1 MAYYIIIYN
10 NINRILKGNQIQNR
24 LINDTIYNHIEYT
37 KLEDKILQ
45 TKIVNRLQFITQNA
59 LAYFSYP
66 SITTKRFIHSLGTM
80 HLASFM
86 FKNAL
91 LNADKKTKN
100 DFLSSLK
107 RVIKLII
114 KEESIKVTIDDM
126 EYFDNKALYQFTIP
140 TKSKSQRAAYSVFLQ
155 TLRIVALLHDVGHL
169 PFSHQVEYALKKVYN
184 KIKDKEE
191 NQELL
196 CAKELKFKENY
207 ENITNNSK
215 DVLHEAIG
223 ENLLK
228 LLFDY
233 ELEELIVKTHEKEYI
248 RLIKRLCIL
257 ILEEQVYEGFDFK
270 VLHNFIDSTVDADRL
285 DYINRDMLASGY
297 ITGPNDH
304 IRITK
309 QAVLVQK
316 KEKFYLSFF
325 DMSLIDI
332 EHMLEMRFNLY
343 KKVIFNHGIAK
354 TDTLLE
360 SVVQY
365 LATKYFESVDIN
377 EKISNNISMLWN
389 FKNKDNVEKELDI
402 ISMLDENWL
411 ISLFKTKYFEIKDK
425 ENPTQEDIKYQ
436 YCFEEVLFGKR
447 RFRSPWKNLN
457 EFYKVLDFTTVE
469 RYKFRESF
477 GYITDI
483 RAKKLQ
489 LELDRFIKR
498 WEEKEDNLYLSY
510 QIVSFKLGIA
520 KEFYLYDGEELINLD
535 EISTLRKR
543 LKYSM
548 RNTVPFY
555 LYSNKKYI
563 NEEMKIELR
572 NILFDIFGE

>member
-1 MAYYIIIYN
+1 MKK
-10 NINRILKGNQIQNR
+10 NIILKYKQKEYLIQNR

-91 LNADKKTKN
+91 LNADKRTKN

-107 RVIKLII
+107 KVIVSII
-114 KEESIKVTIDDM
+114 KEENLKVSIDDM

-140 TKSKSQRAAYSVFLQ
+140 TKSKAQRATYTIFLQ

-169 PFSHQVEYALKKVYN
+169 PFSHQVEYALKKVYD
-184 KIKDKEE
+184 KIKEKEL
-191 NQELL
+191 NQEII
-196 CAKELKFKENY
+196 CEKEVKFKDNY
-207 ENITNNSK
+207 ESITNNGK
-215 DVLHEAIG
+215 EVLHEAIG

-233 ELEELIVKTHEKEYI
+233 ELEELLVKSYEKEYLK
-248 RLIKRLCIL
+248 LIKRLSIL
-257 ILEEQVYEGFDFK
+257 ILEEQVFEGFDFK

-309 QAVLVQK
+309 QAVLVEK
-316 KEKFYLSFF
+316 NEKFYLSFF
-325 DMSLIDI
+325 DMSLIDL

-360 SVVQY
+360 NVVQY
-365 LATKYFESVDIN
+365 LSTKYFESGDIN

-389 FKNKDNVEKELDI
+389 FKNTQNKQKELDI

-425 ENPTQEDIKYQ
+425 ENQTQEDIKYM

-477 GYITDI
+477 GYITDN
-483 RAKKLQ
+483 RLKELQ
-489 LELDRFIKR
+489 LALDNFIKR
-498 WEEKEDNLYLSY
+498 WENQEDNLFFSY

-520 KEFYLYDGEELINLD
+520 KDFYLYDGDELINLD

-555 LYSNKKYI
+555 LYSNKKI
-563 NEEMKIELR
+563 LNEEMKIELR
-572 NILFDIFGE
+572 NILFDIFEE

>member
-1 MAYYIIIYN
+1 
-10 NINRILKGNQIQNR
+10 
-24 LINDTIYNHIEYT
+24 
-37 KLEDKILQ
+37 
-45 TKIVNRLQFITQNA
+45 
-59 LAYFSYP
+59 
-66 SITTKRFIHSLGTM
+66 
-80 HLASFM
+80 M

-100 DFLSSLK
+100 DFLASLK
-107 RVIKLII
+107 RVIVSII
-114 KEESIKVTIDDM
+114 KEENLKVSIDDM

-140 TKSKSQRAAYSVFLQ
+140 TKSKTQRATYTIFLQ

-169 PFSHQVEYALKKVYN
+169 PFSHQVEYALKKVYD
-184 KIKDKEE
+184 KIKDKEL
-191 NQELL
+191 NQEPL
-196 CAKELKFKENY
+196 CEKEIKFRQNY
-207 ENITNNSK
+207 EEITNNSK
-215 DVLHEAIG
+215 EVLHESIG

-233 ELEELIVKTHEKEYI
+233 ELEALITKSHEKEYLKLI
-248 RLIKRLCIL
+248 RRLSIL
-257 ILEEQVYEGFDFK
+257 ILEEQVFENFDFK

-309 QAVLVQK
+309 QAVLVEK
-316 KEKFYLSFF
+316 NEKFYLSFF

-365 LATKYFESVDIN
+365 LADKYFENGDIN

-389 FKNKDNVEKELDI
+389 FKNSQNIEKELDT
-402 ISMLDENWL
+402 ISLLDENWL
-411 ISLFKTKYFEIKDK
+411 ISLFKNKYFEIKDK
-425 ENPTQEDIKYQ
+425 ENPTSQDTKYQ

-447 RFRSPWKNLN
+447 RFKSPWKNLN
-457 EFYKVLDFTTVE
+457 EFYKMLGFTTVE
-469 RYKFRESF
+469 RYRFRESF

-483 RAKKLQ
+483 RLKKLQ
-489 LELDRFIKR
+489 IELDKFIAK
-498 WEEKEDNLYLSY
+498 WEAKEDNLYFSY
-510 QIVSFKLGIA
+510 QIVSFKLGIQ
-520 KEFYLYDGEELINLD
+520 KDFYLYDGEELINID

-555 LYSNKKYI
+555 IYSNKKI
-563 NEEMKIELR
+563 LKQEMKDDLKS
-572 NILFDIFGE
+572 ILFDIFEESNSSNIG

>member
-1 MAYYIIIYN
+1 
-10 NINRILKGNQIQNR
+10 
-24 LINDTIYNHIEYT
+24 
-37 KLEDKILQ
+37 
-45 TKIVNRLQFITQNA
+45 
-59 LAYFSYP
+59 
-66 SITTKRFIHSLGTM
+66 M

-107 RVIKLII
+107 KVIKSII
-114 KEESIKVTIDDM
+114 KEENIKVTIDDM

-140 TKSKSQRAAYSVFLQ
+140 TKSKSQRATYAVFLQ

-184 KIKDKEE
+184 KIKDKEK

-196 CAKELKFKENY
+196 CEKELKFKENY
-207 ENITNNSK
+207 ESITNNSK
-215 DVLHEAIG
+215 EVLHEAIG

-233 ELEELIVKTHEKEYI
+233 ELEELLVKAHEKEYI
-248 RLIKRLCIL
+248 RLIKRLSIL
-257 ILEEQVYEGFDFK
+257 ILEEQVYEDFDFK

-316 KEKFYLSFF
+316 NEKFYLSFF

-365 LATKYFESVDIN
+365 LANKYFESADIN

-477 GYITDI
+477 GYITDV

-489 LELDRFIKR
+489 LELDKFIKR
-498 WEEKEDNLYLSY
+498 WEDKESNLYLSY

-572 NILFDIFGE
+572 NILFDIFEE

>member
-1 MAYYIIIYN
+1 MIKG
-10 NINRILKGNQIQNR
+10 LKIQNR

-107 RVIKLII
+107 KVIISII
-114 KEESIKVTIDDM
+114 KEENLKVSIDDM

-140 TKSKSQRAAYSVFLQ
+140 TKSKAQRATYTIFLQ

-169 PFSHQVEYALKKVYN
+169 PFSHQVEYALKKVYD
-184 KIKDKEE
+184 KIKEKEK
-191 NQELL
+191 NQEAI
-196 CAKELKFKENY
+196 CEKELKFKNNY
-207 ENITNNSK
+207 EEITNNNK
-215 DVLHEAIG
+215 EVLHEAIG

-233 ELEELIVKTHEKEYI
+233 ELDELISKSYEKEYLK
-248 RLIKRLCIL
+248 LIKRLAIL
-257 ILEEQVYEGFDFK
+257 ILEEQVFEGFDFK
-270 VLHNFIDSTVDADRL
+270 VLHEFVSSTVDADRL

-309 QAVLVQK
+309 QAVLVE
-316 KEKFYLSFF
+316 KENKFYLSFF

-365 LATKYFESVDIN
+365 LSDKYFEN
-377 EKISNNISMLWN
+377 EEHEEKLSNSISMLWN
-389 FKNKDNVEKELDI
+389 FKNENRQKELDT

-411 ISLFKTKYFEIKDK
+411 ISLFKNRYFDIKDK
-425 ENPTQEDIKYQ
+425 NILSKEDMKYM

-477 GYITDI
+477 GYITQN
-483 RAKKLQ
+483 RLHLLQ
-489 LELDRFIKR
+489 NALDDFIKKHEN
-498 WEEKEDNLYLSY
+498 EELFFAY

-520 KEFYLYDGEELINLD
+520 KDFFLYDGEELVNID

-543 LKYSM
+543 LKHSM

-555 LYSNKKYI
+555 LYSTKKVLS
-563 NEEMKIELR
+563 NEMKTELKS
-572 NILFDIFGE
+572 ILFDIFGE

>member
-1 MAYYIIIYN
+1 MIKG
-10 NINRILKGNQIQNR
+10 LKIQNR

-107 RVIKLII
+107 KVIISII
-114 KEESIKVTIDDM
+114 KEENLKVSIDDM

-140 TKSKSQRAAYSVFLQ
+140 TKSKAQRATYTIFLQ

-169 PFSHQVEYALKKVYN
+169 PFSHQVEYALKKVYD
-184 KIKDKEE
+184 KIKEKEQ
-191 NQELL
+191 NQEAI
-196 CAKELKFKENY
+196 CEKELKFKNNY
-207 ENITNNSK
+207 EEITNNNK
-215 DVLHEAIG
+215 EVLHEAIG

-233 ELEELIVKTHEKEYI
+233 ELDELISKSYEKEYLK
-248 RLIKRLCIL
+248 LIKRLAIL
-257 ILEEQVYEGFDFK
+257 ILEEQVFEGFDFK
-270 VLHNFIDSTVDADRL
+270 VLHEFVSSTVDADRL

-309 QAVLVQK
+309 QAVLVEK
-316 KEKFYLSFF
+316 KDIFYLSFY

-365 LATKYFESVDIN
+365 LSDKYFEN
-377 EKISNNISMLWN
+377 EEHEEKLSNSISMLWN
-389 FKNKDNVEKELDI
+389 FKNENRQKELDT

-411 ISLFKTKYFEIKDK
+411 ISLFKNRYFDIKDK
-425 ENPTQEDIKYQ
+425 NILSKEDMKYM

-477 GYITDI
+477 GYITQN
-483 RAKKLQ
+483 RLHLLQ
-489 LELDRFIKR
+489 NALDDFIKKHEN
-498 WEEKEDNLYLSY
+498 EELFFAY

-520 KEFYLYDGEELINLD
+520 KDFFLYDGEELVNID

-543 LKYSM
+543 LKHSM

-555 LYSNKKYI
+555 LYSTKKVLS
-563 NEEMKIELR
+563 NEMKTELKS
-572 NILFDIFGE
+572 ILFDIFGE

>member
-1 MAYYIIIYN
+1 MIKG
-10 NINRILKGNQIQNR
+10 LKIQNR

-107 RVIKLII
+107 KVIISII
-114 KEESIKVTIDDM
+114 KEENLKVSIDDM

-140 TKSKSQRAAYSVFLQ
+140 TKSKAQRATYTIFLQ

-169 PFSHQVEYALKKVYN
+169 PFSHQVEYALKKVYD
-184 KIKDKEE
+184 KIKEKEK
-191 NQELL
+191 NQEAI
-196 CAKELKFKENY
+196 CEKELKFKNNY
-207 ENITNNSK
+207 EEITNNNK
-215 DVLHEAIG
+215 EVLHEAIG

-233 ELEELIVKTHEKEYI
+233 ELDELISKSYEKEYLK
-248 RLIKRLCIL
+248 LIKRLAIL
-257 ILEEQVYEGFDFK
+257 ILEEQVFEGFDFK
-270 VLHNFIDSTVDADRL
+270 VLHEFVSSTVDADRL

-309 QAVLVQK
+309 QAVLVEK
-316 KEKFYLSFF
+316 KDIFYLSFY

-365 LATKYFESVDIN
+365 LSDKYFEN
-377 EKISNNISMLWN
+377 EEHEEKLSNSISMLWN
-389 FKNKDNVEKELDI
+389 FKNENRQKELDT

-411 ISLFKTKYFEIKDK
+411 ISLFKNRYFDIKDK
-425 ENPTQEDIKYQ
+425 NILSKEDMKYM

-477 GYITDI
+477 GYITQN
-483 RAKKLQ
+483 RLHLLQ
-489 LELDRFIKR
+489 NALDDFIKKHEN
-498 WEEKEDNLYLSY
+498 EELFFAY

-520 KEFYLYDGEELINLD
+520 KDFFLYDGEELVNID

-543 LKYSM
+543 LKHSM

-555 LYSNKKYI
+555 LYSTKKVLS
-563 NEEMKIELR
+563 NEMKTELKS
-572 NILFDIFGE
+572 ILFDIFGE

>member
-1 MAYYIIIYN
+1 MIKG
-10 NINRILKGNQIQNR
+10 LKIQNR

-80 HLASFM
+80 HLSSFM
-86 FKNAL
+86 FKNTL

-100 DFLSSLK
+100 SFLSNLK
-107 RVIKLII
+107 KVIILII
-114 KEESIKVTIDDM
+114 KEEDLKVSIDDM

-140 TKSKSQRAAYSVFLQ
+140 TKSKTQRATYTILLQ
-155 TLRIVALLHDVGHL
+155 TLRVVALLHDVGHL

-184 KIKDKEE
+184 KIKQKEQNLE
-191 NQELL
+191 NL
-196 CAKELKFKENY
+196 CEKELRFKNNY
-207 ENITNNSK
+207 EEITNDSK
-215 DVLHEAIG
+215 EVLHEAIG

-233 ELEELIVKTHEKEYI
+233 ELDELTSKSYEKEYLK
-248 RLIKRLCIL
+248 LIKRLAIL
-257 ILEEQVYEGFDFK
+257 ILEEQVFEGFDFK
-270 VLHNFIDSTVDADRL
+270 VLHEFVSSTVDADRL

-316 KEKFYLSFF
+316 EHIFYLSFY

-343 KKVIFNHGIAK
+343 KKVIFNYGIAK
-354 TDTLLE
+354 TDALLE
-360 SVVQY
+360 NVVQY
-365 LATKYFESVDIN
+365 LSNKYFESGDIN

-389 FKNKDNVEKELDI
+389 FKNPDKTKELDT

-425 ENPTQEDIKYQ
+425 ELQTCEDIKYM

-447 RFRSPWKNLN
+447 RFGSPWKNLN
-457 EFYKVLDFTTVE
+457 EFYKILDFTTVE

-477 GYITDI
+477 GYITVTNL
-483 RAKKLQ
+483 KKLQ
-489 LELDRFIKR
+489 IALDEFIKKY
-498 WEEKEDNLYLSY
+498 EGESDDLFFSY
-510 QIVSFKLGIA
+510 QIVSFSLGIA
-520 KEFYLYDGEELINLD
+520 KDFFLYDGEELINID

-543 LKYSM
+543 LKHSM

-555 LYSNKKYI
+555 LYSTKKDLTQ
-563 NEEMKIELR
+563 EMKTGLR

>member
-1 MAYYIIIYN
+1 
-10 NINRILKGNQIQNR
+10 
-24 LINDTIYNHIEYT
+24 
-37 KLEDKILQ
+37 
-45 TKIVNRLQFITQNA
+45 
-59 LAYFSYP
+59 
-66 SITTKRFIHSLGTM
+66 M
-80 HLASFM
+80 HLSSFL

-91 LNADKKTKN
+91 LNADGKTKN
-100 DFLSSLK
+100 SFLSILK
-107 RVIKLII
+107 NIILQII
-114 KEESIKVTIDDM
+114 KEEKLKININEI
-126 EYFDNKALYQFTIP
+126 EYLDNKALFQFTIP
-140 TKSKSQRAAYSVFLQ
+140 TKSKSQRATYTIFLQ
-155 TLRIVALLHDVGHL
+155 TIRIVALLHDVGHL

-184 KIKDKEE
+184 KIKQKEADE
-191 NQELL
+191 NNTL
-196 CAKELKFKENY
+196 CEKEIKFKVNY
-207 ENITNNSK
+207 EEITKNNK
-215 DVLHEAIG
+215 EVLHEAIG

-233 ELEELIVKTHEKEYI
+233 ELEELISKEQEKEYLK
-248 RLIKRLCIL
+248 LIKKLSLL
-257 ILEEQVYEGFDFK
+257 ILEEQIFEGFDFK

-304 IRITK
+304 ICITK
-309 QAVLVQK
+309 QAVLVQNDG
-316 KEKFYLSFF
+316 KFYLSFY

-365 LATKYFESVDIN
+365 LASKYFEDEN
-377 EKISNNISMLWN
+377 EEKISNSISMLWN
-389 FKNKDNVEKELDI
+389 FKNQNKQKELDT

-411 ISLFKTKYFEIKDK
+411 ISLFKNRYFDIKDK
-425 ENPTQEDIKYQ
+425 EVFSKEDMKYM

-447 RFRSPWKNLN
+447 RFKSPWKNLN

-477 GYITDI
+477 GYITPN
-483 RAKKLQ
+483 RLNKLQ
-489 LELDRFIKR
+489 IELENIIKKY
-498 WEEKEDNLYLSY
+498 EEEDLFFEY
-510 QIVSFKLGIA
+510 QIVSFNLGIS
-520 KEFYLYDGEELINLD
+520 KDFFLFDGDELINID

-543 LKYSM
+543 LKHSM

-555 LYSNKKYI
+555 IYSNKKI
-563 NEEMKIELR
+563 LSAQMKIDLKQMLF
-572 NILFDIFGE
+572 NIFEK

>member
-1 MAYYIIIYN
+1 
-10 NINRILKGNQIQNR
+10 
-24 LINDTIYNHIEYT
+24 
-37 KLEDKILQ
+37 
-45 TKIVNRLQFITQNA
+45 
-59 LAYFSYP
+59 
-66 SITTKRFIHSLGTM
+66 M

-100 DFLSSLK
+100 DFLSALK
-107 RVIKLII
+107 RVIKSII
-114 KEESIKVTIDDM
+114 EEENLKVTIDEM

-140 TKSKSQRAAYSVFLQ
+140 TKSKSQRATYTIFLQ

-169 PFSHQVEYALKKVYN
+169 PFSHQVEYALKKVYH
-184 KIKDKEE
+184 KIKDKEL
-191 NQELL
+191 NQEII
-196 CAKELKFKENY
+196 CEKELKFKQNY
-207 ENITNNSK
+207 EEITNNSK
-215 DVLHEAIG
+215 EVLHEAIG

-233 ELEELIVKTHEKEYI
+233 ELEELLVKSHEKEYLK
-248 RLIKRLCIL
+248 LIKRLSIL
-257 ILEEQVYEGFDFK
+257 ILEEQVHEGFDFK

-309 QAVLVQK
+309 QAVLVSK
-316 KEKFYLSFF
+316 NNKFYLSFF

-365 LATKYFESVDIN
+365 LADKYFESGDIN

-389 FKNKDNVEKELDI
+389 FKNTQNKQKELDI

-457 EFYKVLDFTTVE
+457 EFYKVLDFETVE

-477 GYITDI
+477 GYITDV
-483 RAKKLQ
+483 RLKKLQ
-489 LELDRFIKR
+489 IALDNFIIK
-498 WEEKEDNLYLSY
+498 WEQEEENLFFSY

-520 KEFYLYDGEELINLD
+520 KDFYLYDAEKLINLD

-555 LYSNKKYI
+555 LYSNKKI
-563 NEEMKIELR
+563 LNEEMKIELK
-572 NILFDIFGE
+572 NILFDIFEE

>member
-1 MAYYIIIYN
+1 MIKG
-10 NINRILKGNQIQNR
+10 LKIQNR

-107 RVIKLII
+107 KVIISII
-114 KEESIKVTIDDM
+114 KEENLKVSIDDM

-140 TKSKSQRAAYSVFLQ
+140 TKSKAQRATYTIFLQ

-169 PFSHQVEYALKKVYN
+169 PFSHQVEYALKKVYD
-184 KIKDKEE
+184 KIKEKEQNLE
-191 NQELL
+191 AICE
-196 CAKELKFKENY
+196 KELKFKNNY
-207 ENITNNSK
+207 EEITNNNK
-215 DVLHEAIG
+215 EVLHEAIG

-233 ELEELIVKTHEKEYI
+233 ELDELISKSYEKEYLK
-248 RLIKRLCIL
+248 LIKRLAIL
-257 ILEEQVYEGFDFK
+257 ILEEQVFEGFDFK
-270 VLHNFIDSTVDADRL
+270 VLHEFVSSTVDADRL

-309 QAVLVQK
+309 QAVLVEK
-316 KEKFYLSFF
+316 KDIFYLSFY

-365 LATKYFESVDIN
+365 LSDKYFEN
-377 EKISNNISMLWN
+377 EEHEEKLSNSISMLWN
-389 FKNKDNVEKELDI
+389 FKNENRQKELDT

-411 ISLFKTKYFEIKDK
+411 ISLFKNRYFDIKDK
-425 ENPTQEDIKYQ
+425 NILSKEDMKYM

-477 GYITDI
+477 GYITQN
-483 RAKKLQ
+483 RLHLLQ
-489 LELDRFIKR
+489 NALDDFIKKHEN
-498 WEEKEDNLYLSY
+498 EELFFAY

-520 KEFYLYDGEELINLD
+520 KDFFLYDGEELVNID

-543 LKYSM
+543 LKHSM

-555 LYSNKKYI
+555 LYSTKKVLS
-563 NEEMKIELR
+563 NEMKTELKS
-572 NILFDIFGE
+572 ILFDIFGE

>member
-1 MAYYIIIYN
+1 M
-10 NINRILKGNQIQNR
+10 
-24 LINDTIYNHIEYT
+24 
-37 KLEDKILQ
+37 LQ

-91 LNADKKTKN
+91 LNADKRTKN
-100 DFLSSLK
+100 NFLSSLK
-107 RVIKLII
+107 KVIVFII
-114 KEESIKVTIDDM
+114 KEENLKVTIDEM

-140 TKSKSQRAAYSVFLQ
+140 TKSKTQRATYTIFLQ

-169 PFSHQVEYALKKVYN
+169 PFSHQVEYALKKVYD
-184 KIKDKEE
+184 KIKEKEQKLE
-191 NQELL
+191 AL
-196 CAKELKFKENY
+196 CEKELRFKNNY
-207 ENITNNSK
+207 EEITNNSK
-215 DVLHEAIG
+215 EVLHEAIG

-233 ELEELIVKTHEKEYI
+233 ELEELLVKTHEKEYLK
-248 RLIKRLCIL
+248 LIKRLAIL
-257 ILEEQVYEGFDFK
+257 ILEEQNFEGFDFK

-316 KEKFYLSFF
+316 DEKFYLSFF

-360 SVVQY
+360 NVVQY
-365 LATKYFESVDIN
+365 LSDKYFENGDIN

-389 FKNKDNVEKELDI
+389 FKNSQNKTKELDI

-425 ENPTQEDIKYQ
+425 EIQTPEDIKYM

-477 GYITDI
+477 GYITVTNL
-483 RAKKLQ
+483 KKLQ
-489 LELDRFIKR
+489 TALDEFIKKYEGNQ
-498 WEEKEDNLYLSY
+498 EENCDDLFFSY

-520 KEFYLYDGEELINLD
+520 KDFFLYDGEELINID

-543 LKYSM
+543 LKHSM

-555 LYSNKKYI
+555 LYSTKKYLTQ
-563 NEEMKIELR
+563 EMKTELR

>member
-1 MAYYIIIYN
+1 MVSLQSLQKEFLKTK
-10 NINRILKGNQIQNR
+10 INKGLNIQNR

-45 TKIVNRLQFITQNA
+45 TKSVNRLQFITQNA

-80 HLASFM
+80 HLSSFL

-100 DFLSSLK
+100 NFLSSLK
-107 RVIKLII
+107 NTIVAIIIEENLKL
-114 KEESIKVTIDDM
+114 TFDDM
-126 EYFDNKALYQFTIP
+126 DYFDNKALYQFTIP
-140 TKSKSQRAAYSVFLQ
+140 TKSKSQRATYTIFLQ
-155 TLRIVALLHDVGHL
+155 TIRIVALLHDVGHL
-169 PFSHQVEYALKKVYN
+169 PFSHQVEYALKKVYQ
-184 KIKDKEE
+184 KIKLKEE
-191 NQELL
+191 NKEELFE
-196 CAKELKFKENY
+196 KELRFKSNY
-207 ENITNNSK
+207 EEITNYGK

-233 ELEELIVKTHEKEYI
+233 ELEELISKEYEKEYLK
-248 RLIKRLCIL
+248 LIKRLAIL
-257 ILEEQVYEGFDFK
+257 ILEEQTFENFDFK

-309 QAVLVQK
+309 QAVLV
-316 KEKFYLSFF
+316 EKDCAFYLSFY

-360 SVVQY
+360 TVVQY
-365 LATKYFESVDIN
+365 LASKYFEN
-377 EKISNNISMLWN
+377 ENEEEKLSNSISMLWN
-389 FKNKDNVEKELDI
+389 FKNINKQKELDT

-411 ISLFKTKYFEIKDK
+411 ISLFKNRYF
-425 ENPTQEDIKYQ
+425 DIKNKDILSKEDMKYM

-477 GYITDI
+477 GYITPN
-483 RAKKLQ
+483 RLNKLQ
-489 LELDRFIKR
+489 FALDNIIKKYEEDELFF
-498 WEEKEDNLYLSY
+498 EY
-510 QIVSFKLGIA
+510 QIVSFNLGIS
-520 KEFYLYDGEELINLD
+520 KDFYLYDGDELINID

-555 LYSNKKYI
+555 LYSNKKTLSP
-563 NEEMKIELR
+563 EMKVDLKEM
-572 NILFDIFGE
+572 LFDIFEK

>member
-1 MAYYIIIYN
+1 
-10 NINRILKGNQIQNR
+10 
-24 LINDTIYNHIEYT
+24 
-37 KLEDKILQ
+37 
-45 TKIVNRLQFITQNA
+45 
-59 LAYFSYP
+59 
-66 SITTKRFIHSLGTM
+66 M

-285 DYINRDMLASGY
+285 DYINRDIVPFIFQNMDNRKSPHLLAS
-297 ITGPNDH
+297 
-304 IRITK
+304 
-309 QAVLVQK
+309 
-316 KEKFYLSFF
+316 
-325 DMSLIDI
+325 
-332 EHMLEMRFNLY
+332 
-343 KKVIFNHGIAK
+343 
-354 TDTLLE
+354 
-360 SVVQY
+360 
-365 LATKYFESVDIN
+365 
-377 EKISNNISMLWN
+377 
-389 FKNKDNVEKELDI
+389 
-402 ISMLDENWL
+402 
-411 ISLFKTKYFEIKDK
+411 
-425 ENPTQEDIKYQ
+425 
-436 YCFEEVLFGKR
+436 
-447 RFRSPWKNLN
+447 
-457 EFYKVLDFTTVE
+457 
-469 RYKFRESF
+469 
-477 GYITDI
+477 
-483 RAKKLQ
+483 
-489 LELDRFIKR
+489 
-498 WEEKEDNLYLSY
+498 
-510 QIVSFKLGIA
+510 
-520 KEFYLYDGEELINLD
+520 
-535 EISTLRKR
+535 
-543 LKYSM
+543 
-548 RNTVPFY
+548 
-555 LYSNKKYI
+555 
-563 NEEMKIELR
+563 
-572 NILFDIFGE
+572 